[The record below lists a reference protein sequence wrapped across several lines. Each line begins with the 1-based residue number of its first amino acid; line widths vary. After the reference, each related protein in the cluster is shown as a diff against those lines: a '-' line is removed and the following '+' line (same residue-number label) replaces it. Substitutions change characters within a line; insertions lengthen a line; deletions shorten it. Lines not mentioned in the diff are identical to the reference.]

1 MYIHFGHEISRD
13 NELYNNWYRENIA
26 KLMPHL
32 ELEIELETTTGNL
45 YSEKIKC
52 GSGWDISMEN
62 EDDVATRSIGISEVS
77 VKEI

>member
-1 MYIHFGHEISRD
+1 MKSQEIMSYIMTG
-13 NELYNNWYRENIA
+13 RENIA

-52 GSGWDISMEN
+52 GSG
-62 EDDVATRSIGISEVS
+62 
-77 VKEI
+77 